1 LVLKELERLNDNYD
15 KMRWYWPEICGFKPK
30 LTEVKNVEKIG
41 YCTERLDWKK

>member
-15 KMRWYWPEICGFKPK
+15 KMRDDIDQKFADLNQK

-41 YCTERLDWKK
+41 YCTERLD